1 MDKMSLL
8 FDSSSKVASFI
19 VIILFSILF
28 TTCESEENAVIVEFK
43 ETENL
48 SGQPVEDITTFS
60 SGNVHLTVA
69 DTFLVIQKN
78 DVPFFKIY
86 NTNTHELLA
95 EFGEEGRGPEEFL
108 GPVLQKRVEFSS
120 ENESPVIKVFDYR
133 RQSLSSINIFYV
145 LSGKDAIQ
153 QEDLPV
159 STFQIYFHHSSDS
172 TFIGTPQDGRFQIYN
187 HITQSDTV
195 IPYVP
200 KTDFIIPEF
209 SLSAVYRTAA
219 VINRKE
225 NLMAAAPLYFGQLD
239 FFDLNGNYLR
249 STMWESKNKFEEELR
264 SGQADFE
271 KIKTQ
276 IVDLDSKNGLIYGLN
291 RNNSVEDNNSGEL
304 TSDVKVQVFDWAGI
318 PLEEYILDK
327 RRLFSFAVDDVNNR
341 IYAYSPDEPEHNIIM
356 YDMNQEKN

>member
-19 VIILFSILF
+19 VIILFGILF
-28 TTCESEENAVIVEFK
+28 TTCQSEENAIIVEFI
-43 ETENL
+43 ETEKI
-48 SGQPVEDITTFS
+48 SGQPVEYITTFS

-95 EFGEEGRGPEEFL
+95 EFGEEGRDPEEFL

-133 RQSLSSINIFYV
+133 RQSLSSINIFHV
-145 LSGKDAIQ
+145 LSGKDAIH
-153 QEDLPV
+153 QEDLSV
-159 STFQIYFHHSSDS
+159 STYQIYFHHSSDS
-172 TFIGTPQDGRFQIYN
+172 TFIGTPLDGRFQIYN
-187 HITQSDTV
+187 HVTQSDTV

-200 KTDFIIPEF
+200 KTDFNIPEY

-264 SGQADFE
+264 SGQADCE

-276 IVDLDSKNGLIYGLN
+276 IVDLDSKSGLIYGLN
-291 RNNSVEDNNSGEL
+291 RNNSVSDYNSASLSSEMI
-304 TSDVKVQVFDWAGI
+304 VQVFNWDGD
-318 PLEEYILDK
+318 PLIEYVLDK
-327 RRLFSFAVDDVNNR
+327 RKLLNFAIDSVNNR
-341 IYAYSPDEPEHNIIM
+341 IYAYSPNEPEHNIIM